1 MPIASS
7 GAISIG
13 SAAGSGRSI
22 NVEVGRTQN
31 TANTSMTDV
40 VTAAVT
46 DSIPRGSGTVT
57 QAQPHA
63 FSEWYSYTHTQDFP
77 TATYHSRLGTTT
89 GSWAVRV
96 LMTHTEDDAEAAGGI
111 HIFQREISGATVFQ
125 AELVTTDEA
134 DVSSQAADNSYFSA
148 AAGGTSA
155 SFGSFTNHSSPVSI
169 ITIPGVTGITASL
182 SAAPQSGY
190 SHTTYPVGSITV
202 HSSMAA
208 LSGFVTRLSGHGAI
222 TAFSATPV
230 PVTRTAFTNWTI
242 TISKSGYNNRTL
254 TTFSSKSVNIATG
267 SGF

>member
-13 SAAGSGRSI
+13 NAAGTDRSI

-46 DSIPRGSGTVT
+46 GSTPRGSGTVT

-96 LMTHTEDDAEAAGGI
+96 LMTHTDDDAEAAGGI
-111 HIFQREISGATVFQ
+111 HIFQRCSECVI
-125 AELVTTDEA
+125 
-134 DVSSQAADNSYFSA
+134 
-148 AAGGTSA
+148 
-155 SFGSFTNHSSPVSI
+155 
-169 ITIPGVTGITASL
+169 
-182 SAAPQSGY
+182 
-190 SHTTYPVGSITV
+190 
-202 HSSMAA
+202 
-208 LSGFVTRLSGHGAI
+208 
-222 TAFSATPV
+222 
-230 PVTRTAFTNWTI
+230 
-242 TISKSGYNNRTL
+242 
-254 TTFSSKSVNIATG
+254 
-267 SGF
+267 